1 MKVILFLVSFII
13 FIYNCSPI
21 NKQHGYLLVDVV
33 NSADKMM
40 EFDIG
45 TTKENDVFEV
55 LGSPSIVI
63 SDINNIW
70 IYLISVKRQN
80 VFESDD
86 IVYQSILRFEFDDSG
101 YLKSKDFKN
110 EEDFTEI
117 QFAQEKTR
125 VITDTYGLTEQIY
138 ESFTRGQ

>member
-1 MKVILFLVSFII
+1 MKVILFLFSFII